1 MKRYTN
7 TTSADHSEATKQVS
21 GLEEVVMAYLCHSP
35 RSVAG
40 RHYIDPDYERLAE
53 ALIDIREKLKPM
65 FEVSE
70 G

>member
-1 MKRYTN
+1 MII
-7 TTSADHSEATKQVS
+7 TSAGDADLIKQVS

-40 RHYIDPDYERLAE
+40 RYYIDPDYDRLAE
-53 ALIDIREKLKPM
+53 AFVDVREKLEPM
-65 FEVSE
+65 FEVGE